1 MAKYAVALKP
11 SAKKELESLSSKLIA
26 RIVPSLENLADNPR
40 PHGCQKLKGGDNEW
54 RIRIGDYRVV
64 YVIDDAKSS
73 VEITRVRH
81 RREVY
86 QS

>member
-26 RIVPSLENLADNPR
+26 RIIPRLENLADDPR
-40 PHGCQKLKGGDNEW
+40 PHGCKKLKGGDNEW

-64 YVIDDAKSS
+64 YEIDDTKSS
-73 VEITRVRH
+73 VEVTRVRH
-81 RREVY
+81 RGEVY
-86 QS
+86 QP